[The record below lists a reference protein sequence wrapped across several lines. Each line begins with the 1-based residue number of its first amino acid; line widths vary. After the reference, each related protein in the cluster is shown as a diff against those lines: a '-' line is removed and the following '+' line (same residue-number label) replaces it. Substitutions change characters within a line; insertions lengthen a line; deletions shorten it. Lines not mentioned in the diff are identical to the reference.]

1 MNDWTLLPDPDE
13 PGRPAAADEPTDPV
27 ALPATYLTPTTPTAG
42 ATGEPVQAPPP
53 SAMPSPTYVPPAP
66 PAYVPAAYVP
76 PQYAATSSSP
86 APYPPPP
93 VARPPFG
100 VPTAPPVPWGTAPT
114 AAPGSMPPYRV
125 GATMQW
131 PSGPPGSPPT
141 QPPNPQWHTSPPPP
155 SAPKG
160 GSRRPWLIGAAV
172 VAILA
177 LLAVGVFA
185 LRDGSSKAAQG
196 VDHPASSPTLVTTTL
211 GNTGPPPVAGNG
223 DEPIADVAAAVGPSV
238 VLIVTDEG
246 EGSGI
251 IYDKTGL
258 IVTNAHV
265 VTSQAGA
272 TLSTVSVQLADGTVF
287 NDAKVVGADTVRDVA
302 VVKITTAKSITPA
315 TFGKTDDVR
324 VGQTAVAI
332 GSPFGL
338 EQTVTAGIVSAV
350 GRVISNQNPV
360 EMLQTDA
367 PINPGNSGGALAD
380 KQGRVIG
387 MNTSIRTSG
396 NSNGSV
402 GVGFAIPADTFIAIA
417 GRIVGGESLSV
428 AYLGILGRVGEGG
441 SPGIVV
447 RTVQPGS
454 PAAAAAI
461 KVGDLITNLNGA
473 KVLSMAAMSARV
485 QLQKP
490 GDVIELTVVRDGS
503 TMKIKVTLGT
513 LTR

>member
-1 MNDWTLLPDPDE
+1 
-13 PGRPAAADEPTDPV
+13 
-27 ALPATYLTPTTPTAG
+27 
-42 ATGEPVQAPPP
+42 
-53 SAMPSPTYVPPAP
+53 
-66 PAYVPAAYVP
+66 
-76 PQYAATSSSP
+76 
-86 APYPPPP
+86 
-93 VARPPFG
+93 
-100 VPTAPPVPWGTAPT
+100 
-114 AAPGSMPPYRV
+114 
-125 GATMQW
+125 MQW

-141 QPPNPQWHTSPPPP
+141 QPPNPQWHMPPPTSPVPH
-155 SAPKG
+155 G
-160 GSRRPWLIGAAV
+160 GSRRPWLIGAGIV
-172 VAILA
+172 A
-177 LLAVGVFA
+177 LLGLVAVAFLA
-185 LRDGSSKAAQG
+185 LRDDSTKASQG
-196 VDHPASSPTLVTTTL
+196 AVDRSASSPASVTTTL
-211 GNTGPPPVAGNG
+211 GNSGPPPVAGNG

-251 IYDKTGL
+251 IYDKSGL

-272 TLSTVSVQLADGTVF
+272 TLSTVSVQLADGTVL
-287 NDAKVVGADTVRDVA
+287 NDAKVVGADSVRDVA
-302 VVKITTAKSITPA
+302 VVKVTTTKNLTPA
-315 TFGKTDDVR
+315 TFGKTDDIR

-350 GRVISNQNPV
+350 GRVISSQNPV
-360 EMLQTDA
+360 EMIQTDA

-387 MNTSIRTSG
+387 MNTSIRTTG

-402 GVGFAIPADTFIAIA
+402 GVGFAVPADTFVAIA
-417 GRIVGGESLSV
+417 ARIVGGESLSV

-441 SPGIVV
+441 TPGIVV

-454 PAAAAAI
+454 PAANAGM

-490 GDVIELTVVRDGS
+490 GDVIELTIVRDGS
-503 TMKIKVTLGT
+503 TLKVKVTLST